1 MRAFNIRSGFAAAAI
16 LFATQ
21 IAADLDPIV
30 IKVSVYLARA
40 SEKEDILSSTRAPNS
55 FTKPME
61 QNCK

>member
-1 MRAFNIRSGFAAAAI
+1 MRAFNIRSAAATAAI

-30 IKVSVYLARA
+30 IKVSICLARA
-40 SEKEDILSSTRAPNS
+40 SEKEDILSSTRVPNS
-55 FTKPME
+55 FTRPME